1 MAEYGE
7 RRDDRRGERRNDRS
21 DNTHKLAAP
30 QQTQCRFCRRGE
42 EYVDYKDIET
52 LQKLL
57 THRGKIYSRKR
68 SGNCAGCQARSNAQ
82 SNAKI
87 YGASAVLRITRN
99 SCPVARAPWF
109 ERRETKIF
117 YAEIYK

>member
-7 RRDDRRGERRNDRS
+7 RRDDRRVERRNDRS
-21 DNTHKLAAP
+21 DNSHKLAAP

-68 SGNCAGCQARSNAQ
+68 SGNCAGCQRKVKSAIKRARFMALLPFC
-82 SNAKI
+82 A
-87 YGASAVLRITRN
+87 
-99 SCPVARAPWF
+99 
-109 ERRETKIF
+109 
-117 YAEIYK
+117 